1 MLLPLN
7 VKTRFGGFFCICS
20 IAQPL
25 CMTGQTK
32 SAIIN
37 DYPLNRERYAVPD

>member
-1 MLLPLN
+1 MGIPQ
-7 VKTRFGGFFCICS
+7 RFGGVFCICS

-25 CMTGQTK
+25 HMTGQTK

-37 DYPLNRERYAVPD
+37 DYHLNRERYAVPD